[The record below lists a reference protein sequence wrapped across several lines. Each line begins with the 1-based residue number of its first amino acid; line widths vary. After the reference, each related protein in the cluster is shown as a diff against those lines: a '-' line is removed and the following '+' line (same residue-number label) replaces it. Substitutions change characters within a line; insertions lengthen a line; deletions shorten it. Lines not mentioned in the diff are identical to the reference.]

1 MDIDI
6 PADDAEVADDSVP
19 RVLAELSLFEWQ
31 ENEATQSILAVML
44 PDLEGRSAI
53 IETIESILGDEIE
66 AAKPIHDH
74 DHDHDHNTSQQN
86 LPEGSEQVSL
96 SIEGMT

>member
-1 MDIDI
+1 MKVYLKWI
-6 PADDAEVADDSVP
+6 PGLVFAGGLMV
-19 RVLAELSLFEWQ
+19 
-31 ENEATQSILAVML
+31 
-44 PDLEGRSAI
+44 GC
-53 IETIESILGDEIE
+53 GG
-66 AAKPIHDH
+66 HDH